1 MMTQAMTPIWDAT
14 QGSANAL
21 PHMKGEQGMWKRTL
35 WKLYVL
41 VGEGWYC
48 CGEYELE
55 RKAKAAELTLKQQG
69 DVTMIRRVSA

>member
-1 MMTQAMTPIWDAT
+1 MR
-14 QGSANAL
+14 
-21 PHMKGEQGMWKRTL
+21 KGTL

-55 RKAKAAELTLKQQG
+55 RKAKEAEFTLKQQG
-69 DVTMIRRVSA
+69 DTTMIRRVSI

>member
-1 MMTQAMTPIWDAT
+1 MRMKASTLIWVVTRGA
-14 QGSANAL
+14 ANML
-21 PHMKGEQGMWKRTL
+21 KRTL

-55 RKAKAAELTLKQQG
+55 RKAKEAEFTLKQQG
-69 DVTMIRRVSA
+69 DTTMIRRVSM

>member
-1 MMTQAMTPIWDAT
+1 METRKWGLTLIWVATRGIADMMKHTV
-14 QGSANAL
+14 
-21 PHMKGEQGMWKRTL
+21 

-48 CGEYELE
+48 CGEYPLE

-69 DVTMIRRVSA
+69 DTTMIRRMSVSPY